1 MTLRKIQRWLR
12 KSYLKIITSI
22 AFIPSLLAVGFLS
35 LSLWTL
41 YIDESSP
48 EKLISYSVSV
58 QNLIHPDSA
67 RSLLSAITGGMISLM
82 VFSFSM
88 VMIVLSQT
96 ASNYSP
102 RVLPNL
108 IGQRFHQIVMGTYL
122 GTILYTIVVLSSIQ
136 SKLYVFQVP
145 HLSIVLSTLFGL
157 ISLAM
162 FVAFVHSISQ
172 HIQIGNIIRS
182 LHSDTYKSLSHHLD
196 NTESIVEAEL
206 PSAQT
211 WLAVNSPISGYLFGM
226 NKSALV
232 KFCKKTDTIV
242 WMAVPWGVYVHRWHT
257 LLRVNRQLT
266 EEEEKVLV
274 DIFIFESEEIVSQN
288 YAVGFKQLAEIAVK
302 ALSPG
307 INDPGTAIEAI
318 DRLADLFTSQ
328 MNNQDIPVITDDQ
341 ERLEWIGRPVSFEE
355 LFTWCWTAI
364 KDYTAQDTVVLYKLI
379 EWLETMVHTD
389 ATHRYTAVLTS
400 TLSDLMDHIRLNVK
414 SQVDQ
419 QNLHRRI
426 QQLLQRSSNKA
437 LNAAVQKKI
446 NGQSAKASV

>member
-232 KFCKKTDTIV
+232 KFCKKTSTVV

-266 EEEEKVLV
+266 EEEEKVLL

-318 DRLADLFTSQ
+318 DRLSDLFTSQ
-328 MNNQDIPVITDDQ
+328 MNNQDIPIITDDQ
-341 ERLEWIGRPVSFEE
+341 ERLQWIGRPVSFEE
-355 LFTWCWTAI
+355 LFIWCWTAI

-419 QNLHRRI
+419 QNLHHRI

-437 LNAAVQKKI
+437 LNEAVQKKI
-446 NGQSAKASV
+446 NG